1 MALSSTFLNKLIQ
14 EEKWQEFQHCLEEF
28 HEPSNPY
35 HVDVESLQKMTNL
48 IAYSFGNEKTYQ
60 TINKKL
66 IPKMST
72 SFLQAI
78 KSFTNIDIEKAMSQ
92 KDIKHVF
99 HYICIVIKRLSE
111 DIIFTQN
118 YMCFKIE
125 CCLMSSGKV
134 LILFYLLII

>member
-1 MALSSTFLNKLIQ
+1 MALSSTFLKKLIQ

-48 IAYSFGNEKTYQ
+48 IASSFDDEKTYQ

-66 IPKMST
+66 IPKIST

-92 KDIKHVF
+92 KVFKHIF
-99 HYICIVIKRLSE
+99 SVIKRLSE

-125 CCLMSSGKV
+125 CCLMFSGKV

>member
-1 MALSSTFLNKLIQ
+1 MALSSTFLKKLIE

-48 IAYSFGNEKTYQ
+48 IAYSFDDEKTYQ

-66 IPKMST
+66 IPKIST

-78 KSFTNIDIEKAMSQ
+78 KSFTNIDIEKEMSQ
-92 KDIKHVF
+92 NVF
-99 HYICIVIKRLSE
+99 TYIFSVIKRLSE